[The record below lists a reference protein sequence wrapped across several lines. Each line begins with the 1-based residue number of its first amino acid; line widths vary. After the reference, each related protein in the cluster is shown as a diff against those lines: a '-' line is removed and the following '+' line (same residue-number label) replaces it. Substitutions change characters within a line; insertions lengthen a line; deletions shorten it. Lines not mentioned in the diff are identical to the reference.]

1 MAKWS
6 DTGHA
11 MRRRMGAPSSHHES
25 AGKSM
30 ARNHMSPKEILA
42 SAEHANS
49 SRRYMGMD
57 AMQVNNVSGTPQAGT
72 LIGKKNTQAGDPT
85 AGGKANRQNIPS
97 GNAAQSERSGARFR
111 ISVSTPMV
119 DPAAG
124 PTMANART
132 VPAVPGQSGNFVTGM
147 NPA

>member
-1 MAKWS
+1 
-6 DTGHA
+6 
-11 MRRRMGAPSSHHES
+11 
-25 AGKSM
+25 M